1 MKRKLIAIICVIAL
15 LLSASALSVSALGSW
30 TTYSTPTDIDYSF
43 VAFGDMQS
51 MTWTDNKQGTTYV
64 KSVFDWIINNKDSRN
79 IEYVF
84 GLGDTID
91 TLTTYS
97 TNVIEANGKTQNVN
111 EWIVASTQIHRLD
124 GVIPYSIIRGNHD
137 DEGGYHKY
145 ICTED
150 YKNQMTGFYYDS
162 SKPATL
168 GNSMSNS
175 YRKIIIGGQKYLML
189 SLDYHA
195 DDAVIEWANNVVA
208 ANPSYRVIASVH
220 VYLNGS
226 GNSFLGFFNEDV
238 GSSNVDNTELVYRS
252 FSGEYFWD
260 NLFSKH
266 ANMFMVLCGHDALT
280 NPVHNTRIGDNGNK
294 VIELLI
300 DTSKYDVEFDNCYGA
315 TFAMVLNFRED
326 TNELQLEYLSPSRI
340 AAGYSNHHLSGE
352 QISFT
357 YEDLPDLDEI
367 DPDISL
373 PTTNETASARI
384 STDHSGLRFKTNVLT
399 ADIELLRERYTD
411 VKVGTLIMPTDKLG
425 DKMLTHD
432 IGVSGVDYI
441 DVVADIDKPF
451 ATDGTYSTYA
461 GTISNIKI
469 KNLNRNFTAVGYIS
483 YVDQGGAT
491 VYAYSTATATRNVD
505 FVAEA
510 ALADKSANYSAEAKA
525 ILEKLTYEYYGDP
538 FVQDPFAP
546 KA

>member
-1 MKRKLIAIICVIAL
+1 MKRKLIAIICAVAL
-15 LLSASALSVSALGSW
+15 LLSASAMSVSALGSW
-30 TTYSTPTDIDYSF
+30 TTYSKPTDVDYSF
-43 VAFGDMQS
+43 VVFGDMQS

-64 KSVFDWIINNKDSRN
+64 KSIFDWILNNKTSRN

-91 TLTTYS
+91 TLTTYD
-97 TNVIEANGKTQNVN
+97 TNRVEGNGKTQNVN

-124 GVIPYSIIRGNHD
+124 GVIPYTIVRGNHD

-150 YKNQMTGFYYDS
+150 YQNQMTGFYYDS

-175 YRKIIIGGQKYLML
+175 YRKITIGGQKYLML

-195 DDAVIEWANNVVA
+195 DDAVIEWANQVVA

-220 VYLNGS
+220 AYLDGS
-226 GNSFLGFFNEDV
+226 GNSYLGFLGGEI
-238 GSSNVDNTELVYRS
+238 GSSNVDNTELTWKA
-252 FSGEYFWD
+252 FSGKYFWD

-266 ANMFMVLCGHDALT
+266 ENMFMVLCGHDALT
-280 NPVHNTRIGDNGNK
+280 NPVHNVRTGDNGNQ

-315 TFAMVLNFRED
+315 TFAMVLSFRED

-340 AAGYSNHHLSGE
+340 AAGNSAHHLAGE
-352 QISFT
+352 QLKFS
-357 YEDLPDLDEI
+357 YEDIPDLGEA
-367 DPDISL
+367 DPEISL
-373 PTTNETASARI
+373 PITSETASVRI

-399 ADIELLRERYTD
+399 SDIELLRERYTD

-425 DKMLTHD
+425 GRTLTHA

-441 DVVADIDKPF
+441 DVVADVDKPF
-451 ATDGTYSTYA
+451 ATSANTSTYA
-461 GTISNIKI
+461 GTISNIKV
-469 KNLNRNFTAVGYIS
+469 KNLTRNFTAVGYIS
-483 YVDQGGAT
+483 YVNDLDET
-491 VYAYSTATATRNVD
+491 VYVYSTATATRNVD
-505 FVAEA
+505 LVAEA
-510 ALADKSANYSAEAKA
+510 AIADKTANYTAVDLE
-525 ILEKLTYEYYGDP
+525 ILEKLTYEYYTDP
-538 FVQDPFAP
+538 FGKDPF
-546 KA
+546 